1 MVKEETHRCGSVSI
15 IGLPNAGKST
25 LVNVLVGQKVTIVSP
40 KVQTTRRRIMGIAVH
55 KGTQI
60 LLIDTP
66 GIFQAKK
73 TLEKAMVAAAMSA
86 FDDMDFII
94 HIVDMSLKNPFQR
107 NADIIA
113 ELKECRNAILVLNKV
128 DKVDKPKLLDVSMA
142 FNDALPYAATFMV
155 SALSGKGTADIL
167 NYLASNLPEGDWAY
181 PEDQITDMPM
191 RLLAAEITR
200 EKVFLQLHEEIPYAV
215 HVETEEWE
223 EFDNGSVRIAQ
234 AIVVQKESQKAVVLG
249 KGGAR
254 IKSIGQSARM
264 ELEEIMERPVH
275 LKIFVKVDEKWAE
288 RAENLSFYGLQ
299 RT

>member
-94 HIVDMSLKNPFQR
+94 HIVDMSLKSPFQR

-128 DKVDKPKLLDVSMA
+128 DKVDKPKLLEISMA
-142 FNDALPYAATFMV
+142 FNGALNYAATFMV

>member
-94 HIVDMSLKNPFQR
+94 HIVDMSLKSPFQR

-128 DKVDKPKLLDVSMA
+128 DTVDKPKLLEISMA
-142 FNDALPYAATFMV
+142 FNGALNYAATFMV

>member
-94 HIVDMSLKNPFQR
+94 HIVDMSLKSPFER

-128 DKVDKPKLLDVSMA
+128 DKVD
-142 FNDALPYAATFMV
+142 
-155 SALSGKGTADIL
+155 
-167 NYLASNLPEGDWAY
+167 
-181 PEDQITDMPM
+181 
-191 RLLAAEITR
+191 
-200 EKVFLQLHEEIPYAV
+200 
-215 HVETEEWE
+215 
-223 EFDNGSVRIAQ
+223 
-234 AIVVQKESQKAVVLG
+234 
-249 KGGAR
+249 
-254 IKSIGQSARM
+254 
-264 ELEEIMERPVH
+264 
-275 LKIFVKVDEKWAE
+275 
-288 RAENLSFYGLQ
+288 
-299 RT
+299 

>member
-94 HIVDMSLKNPFQR
+94 HIVDMSLKSPFQR